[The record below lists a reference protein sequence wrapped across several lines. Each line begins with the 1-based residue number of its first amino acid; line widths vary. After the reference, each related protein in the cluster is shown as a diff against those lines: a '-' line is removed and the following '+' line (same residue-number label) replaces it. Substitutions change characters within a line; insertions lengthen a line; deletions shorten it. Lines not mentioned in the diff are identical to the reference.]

1 MTNTAQ
7 IIDRASLLA
16 SITPII
22 TVVEV
27 EDIGAVRIKQL
38 SVAESD
44 DARQRAAKD
53 DDASTFGLALAA
65 YALVDETG
73 ASLLDVT
80 DLQPLRA
87 AAGTKVDKLVQ
98 AVMVANGY
106 KPKGAAAGN

>member
-1 MTNTAQ
+1 MTNAAQ
-7 IIDRASLLA
+7 ITDRASLLA

-65 YALVDETG
+65 YALVDEIG
-73 ASLLDVT
+73 APLDVT

-106 KPKGAAAGN
+106 KPKGATAGN